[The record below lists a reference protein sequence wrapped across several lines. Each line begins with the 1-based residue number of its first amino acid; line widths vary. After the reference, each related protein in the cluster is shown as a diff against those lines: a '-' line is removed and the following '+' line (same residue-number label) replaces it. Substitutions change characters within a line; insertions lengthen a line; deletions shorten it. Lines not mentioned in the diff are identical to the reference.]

1 MSARPETLEFHS
13 EVYEA
18 LSKKFL
24 DPKILAQFAG
34 EIRDEKTRELIA
46 HSVIQVFSLTP
57 KSFAPK
63 FSELCDCLVKSRM
76 ATEREAELFKRIG
89 DAYIREDADQA
100 QALLGD
106 LEKLGTS
113 SDFVRRVQE
122 QNAQVQS
129 QSGDGSRRRLW
140 EFIGGLVGAVIGG
153 AIAGW
158 PGVGIG
164 WNVGKELGGLLH
176 DDWHANHAPTS
187 NVRAMPNGDP
197 CTGPIWR

>member
-1 MSARPETLEFHS
+1 MSARPETLEYRS
-13 EVYEA
+13 EVYDA

-24 DPKILAQFAG
+24 DPKTLAQFTD
-34 EIRDEKTRELIA
+34 EIRDEKSREMIA

-76 ATEREAELFKRIG
+76 VTEREAELFKRIG
-89 DAYIREDADQA
+89 DAYIRKDADQA
-100 QALLGD
+100 QTLLGD
-106 LEKLGTS
+106 LEKPGTS

-129 QSGDGSRRRLW
+129 QSDDGSRRGLW
-140 EFIGGLVGAVIGG
+140 GLIGGLIGAVIGG

-164 WNVGKELGGLLH
+164 WNVGKELGGILH

-187 NVRAMPNGDP
+187 NVMAGPNGEP